1 MISKLLASLR
11 SENEIY
17 ERILSIAEDQLS
29 ALDRSD
35 VEGFMSLMSE
45 RAELIDRLSQID
57 EDIKDLKASW
67 NKLRSKLPSELSERV
82 VSLIKDQEK
91 LINSILSLDRRAE
104 DRLMKMMSVLRKTGA
119 GLTDIARAG
128 EAYIKGEIRSN
139 SRFLDKRG

>member
-1 MISKLLASLR
+1 VISKLLASLR